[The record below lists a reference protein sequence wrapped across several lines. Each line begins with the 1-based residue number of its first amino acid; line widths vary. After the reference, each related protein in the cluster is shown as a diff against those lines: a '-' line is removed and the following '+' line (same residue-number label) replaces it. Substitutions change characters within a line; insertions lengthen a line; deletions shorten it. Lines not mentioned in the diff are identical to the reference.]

1 MDRQEMNQESQP
13 KTVLVAEDSPT
24 QALHLQKLLETE
36 GLNVILAC
44 NGREGLRIA
53 QEVHPDIIVLD
64 LEMPE
69 MNGLEMCQQ
78 LKEDRATAD
87 IPVIMFTHHDEREAV
102 VMGLQSGAI
111 EYIPKDV
118 FADAVLLETLRQ
130 MEVLVS

>member
-1 MDRQEMNQESQP
+1 MNGPEKDQEVQA
-13 KTVLVAEDSPT
+13 KTVLVVEDSPT

-36 GLNVILAC
+36 GLTVILAQ
-44 NGREGLRIA
+44 NGREGLQMA
-53 QEVHPDIIVLD
+53 QQTHPDIVVLD

-69 MNGLEMCQQ
+69 MNGLQMCQQ
-78 LKEDRATAD
+78 LKEDRDTAD

-102 VMGLQSGAI
+102 VVGLQSGAI

-130 MEVLVS
+130 MGVLLS